1 MKKPTPAPSL
11 SINLVKRQGNST
23 LDAILHWAITVGRFL
38 VILTQTIAL
47 AALLYRFVLDRQV
60 IDLSDKIKQNTA
72 VLNAYAQQETTYR
85 MLQDKLKYAKELD
98 LEAPDAPNLYSSI
111 VEVGQGKITFTAL
124 SLTEGTV
131 RMEIL
136 AGSIDLFDSFVNSLR
151 ALDTLQNVSIDRIE
165 NRTSA
170 AVIAVTISAQLT
182 GSLATEEAPLPPVR
196 RR

>member
-1 MKKPTPAPSL
+1 MTKPTSAPSL
-11 SINLVKRQGNST
+11 SINLVKKQGNST
-23 LDAILHWAITVGRFL
+23 LDAVLHWAITIGRFL
-38 VILTQTIAL
+38 VILTQTVAL

-60 IDLSDKIKQNTA
+60 IDLSDNIKQNTA

-85 MLQDKLKYAKELD
+85 ALQDKLSHAKELD
-98 LEAPDAPNLYSSI
+98 KISGAAPTLYSSI
-111 VEVGQGKITFTAL
+111 VAIGQGNVTFTAL
-124 SLTEGTV
+124 SFTEGSI

-136 AGSIDLFDSFVNSLR
+136 TGSINSLNTFVNSLR
-151 ALDTLQNVSIDRIE
+151 ALETLSNVSIDRIE

-182 GSLATEEAPLPPVR
+182 GDLAPEEVPVSAAR